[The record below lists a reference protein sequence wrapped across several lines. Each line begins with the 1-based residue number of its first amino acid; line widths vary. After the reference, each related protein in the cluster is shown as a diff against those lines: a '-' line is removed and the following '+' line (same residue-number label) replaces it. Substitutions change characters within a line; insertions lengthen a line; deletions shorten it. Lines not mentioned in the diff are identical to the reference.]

1 MIEIESSG
9 ITHIGRKRE
18 QNEDSLFYDDGMGL
32 YVVADGMGGHNAGEV
47 ASKLVVE
54 TIRDYLNQNPSD
66 NPLQDSINTDV
77 KLSRD
82 ARRLLAGI
90 HLSNRIVHQTAL
102 KNEDYK
108 GMGSTV
114 SAVYLTDKTFIVANV
129 GDSLVYLVREG
140 KIKLLSVP
148 HTLVAEQAELDP
160 ENAEL
165 LWNDF
170 KHVLTRAMGVDKSV
184 KADIN
189 EIPFCKND
197 ILVISSDGLTDKATP
212 EEILELVA
220 ARRSEQACQK
230 LVDLANDRGG
240 DDNIT
245 AIVLRIKSDA
255 MNSQSITGWFKKTFQ
270 KFLAPIRMRCF
281 NLIEKTH
288 AEDYA

>member
-9 ITHIGRKRE
+9 ITDIGRRRE
-18 QNEDSLFYDDGMGL
+18 RNEDSLFYDDGMGL

-47 ASKLVVE
+47 ASQLVVD
-54 TIRDYLNQNPSD
+54 TIRDYLNQNSD
-66 NPLQDSINTDV
+66 PDPVQDPTKADG
-77 KLSRD
+77 KLSKD

-90 HLSNRIVHQTAL
+90 HLSNHVVHQAAL
-102 KNEDYK
+102 QNEDYK

-114 SAVYLTDKTFIVANV
+114 SVVYLTDRTFIVANV
-129 GDSLVYLVREG
+129 GDSPVYLIRDG

-184 KADIN
+184 KADIK
-189 EIPFCKND
+189 EMPFFRND

-212 EEILELVA
+212 EEILELVDNQ
-220 ARRSEQACQK
+220 RSNLACQK
-230 LVDLANDRGG
+230 LVDLANARGG
-240 DDNIT
+240 EDNIT
-245 AIVLRIKSDA
+245 AIVLRIKSEVKNNRSLSA
-255 MNSQSITGWFKKTFQ
+255 RFKNIFQ
-270 KFLAPIRMRCF
+270 KIL
-281 NLIEKTH
+281 NTH
-288 AEDYA
+288 

>member
-9 ITHIGRKRE
+9 ITDVGRRRE

-47 ASKLVVE
+47 ASRLVVE
-54 TIRDYLNQNPSD
+54 TIRDYLNQDQADDPS
-66 NPLQDSINTDV
+66 QNTVNADE
-77 KLSRD
+77 KLSKN
-82 ARRLLAGI
+82 ARRLLASI
-90 HLSNRIVHQTAL
+90 HLSNNVVHQTAS

-114 SAVYLTDKTFIVANV
+114 SAVYFTDRTFIVANV
-129 GDSLVYLVREG
+129 GDSLVYLIRNG

-165 LWNDF
+165 LWSDF

-184 KADIN
+184 QADIN
-189 EIPFCKND
+189 EIPFFIND

-212 EEILELVA
+212 EEILELVDDQ
-220 ARRSEQACQK
+220 RSDQACQK
-230 LVDLANDRGG
+230 LVDLANTRGG

-245 AIVLRIKSDA
+245 AIVLRIKSDP
-255 MNSQSITGWFKKTFQ
+255 NNNRNITGWLRKIMHK
-270 KFLAPIRMRCF
+270 LF
-281 NLIEKTH
+281 NANSHQEV
-288 AEDYA
+288 

>member
-9 ITHIGRKRE
+9 ITDIGRKRE
-18 QNEDSLFYDDGMGL
+18 QNEDSLFYDDSLGL

-54 TIRDYLNQNPSD
+54 TIRDYLNQNSAAD
-66 NPLQDSINTDV
+66 AQQQLVNADR
-77 KLSRD
+77 KLSKD

-90 HLSNRIVHQTAL
+90 YLSNRIVHQTAL
-102 KNEDYK
+102 KNENYR

-114 SAVYLTDKTFIVANV
+114 SAVYFTDRTFIVANV
-129 GDSLVYLVREG
+129 GDSLVYLIRDG
-140 KIKLLSVP
+140 KINLLSVP

-170 KHVLTRAMGVDKSV
+170 KHVLTRAMGVDESV

-189 EIPFCKND
+189 EMPVYRHD
-197 ILVISSDGLTDKATP
+197 VLVLSSDGLTDKATP
-212 EEILELVA
+212 EEILELVENQ
-220 ARRSEQACQK
+220 RSDSACRK
-230 LVDLANDRGG
+230 LVDLANARGG
-240 DDNIT
+240 EDNIT

-255 MNSQSITGWFKKTFQ
+255 TNNRGILGWFKTICKKFMNSDLAQ
-270 KFLAPIRMRCF
+270 KA
-281 NLIEKTH
+281 
-288 AEDYA
+288 

>member
-9 ITHIGRKRE
+9 ITDVGRRRE

-47 ASKLVVE
+47 ASRLVVE
-54 TIRDYLNQNPSD
+54 TIRDYLNQDQADDPSQ
-66 NPLQDSINTDV
+66 NTINTDE
-77 KLSRD
+77 KLSKN
-82 ARRLLAGI
+82 AHRLLASI
-90 HLSNRIVHQTAL
+90 HLSNRVVHQTAL

-114 SAVYLTDKTFIVANV
+114 SAVYFTDRTFIVANV
-129 GDSLVYLVREG
+129 GDSLVYLIRNG
-140 KIKLLSVP
+140 NIKLLSVP

-165 LWNDF
+165 LWSDF

-184 KADIN
+184 QADIN
-189 EIPFCKND
+189 EIPFFIND

-212 EEILELVA
+212 EEILELVDDQ
-220 ARRSEQACQK
+220 RSDQACQK
-230 LVDLANDRGG
+230 LVDLANTRGG

-245 AIVLRIKSDA
+245 AIVLRIKSDP
-255 MNSQSITGWFKKTFQ
+255 NNNRNITGWLRKIMHK
-270 KFLAPIRMRCF
+270 LF
-281 NLIEKTH
+281 NANSHQEV
-288 AEDYA
+288 